1 MSAEP
6 GRIRVLVADD
16 HPVVRD
22 GVTSMVASQ
31 DDMEVVGGARSGQ
44 EALTLFG
51 RLRPDVLLLDLKLP
65 DMDGIT
71 VIDKL
76 RAVTPEARIL
86 VLTTYGGDVQARR
99 ALKAGAAGYML
110 KGSVRHDLRASIR
123 AVYAGQCY
131 IQAEVAAE
139 LAQHT
144 GDASLTVREIEVLQ
158 LISRGSSNR
167 LVADRLKIRED
178 TVKGH
183 VANILGKLGAND
195 RTHAVTIAL
204 QRGFFEI

>member
-1 MSAEP
+1 M
-6 GRIRVLVADD
+6 I
-16 HPVVRD
+16 
-22 GVTSMVASQ
+22 ASQ
-31 DDMEVVGGARSGQ
+31 DDMEVVGDARSGQ

-51 RLRPDVLLLDLKLP
+51 RLAPDVMLLDLKLP

-71 VIDKL
+71 VIERLK
-76 RAVTPEARIL
+76 AVTPEARIL
-86 VLTTYGGDVQARR
+86 VLTTYAGDVQARR

-123 AVYAGQCY
+123 AVYAGQRY
-131 IQAEVAAE
+131 IQAEIAAE

-144 GDASLTVREIEVLQ
+144 GDSFLTVREIEVLR
-158 LISRGSSNR
+158 LIARGSSNR